1 MCCLL
6 GEIYQHEPEMPD
18 NEVGTNIVNSKLL
31 LRITPETIGDAL
43 EHVNLG
49 KCQRFLNSVR
59 AGSERSTCENP
70 TLLGGSV

>member
-18 NEVGTNIVNSKLL
+18 NEVGTNIVNLKLL
-31 LRITPETIGDAL
+31 LRMTPGTIGDAV
-43 EHVNLG
+43 EHVNWG

-59 AGSERSTCENP
+59 ARSERSTCENP
-70 TLLGGSV
+70 ASRGGTV